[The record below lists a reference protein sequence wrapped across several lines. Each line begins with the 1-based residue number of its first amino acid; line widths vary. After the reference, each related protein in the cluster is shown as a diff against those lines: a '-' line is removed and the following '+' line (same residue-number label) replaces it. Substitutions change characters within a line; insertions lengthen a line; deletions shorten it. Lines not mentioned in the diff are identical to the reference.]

1 MPFRMTKAHRT
12 MQIPSDEILSDREL
26 TLVSQGSA
34 MKRALKLMRIRNAL
48 RKAKIELG
56 SEINWQDLIDVI
68 LREKFREK
76 KKRNII
82 VVSNYKGQ

>member
-12 MQIPSDEILSDREL
+12 MHIPSDEILTDREL

>member
-12 MQIPSDEILSDREL
+12 MHIPSDEILSDREL